1 MGDVGKSEART
12 RTTDTLLCFL
22 SMGGISPTL
31 PRTVPGVIT
40 LQKGQRFDWPTGAT
54 LRSDDGGTKQM
65 TSDLTLSV
73 ARKREQQTKNGLQTK
88 N

>member
-1 MGDVGKSEART
+1 MWERVRPGHGPLTPCSVFFPWAAFPQPC
-12 RTTDTLLCFL
+12 LVQFL
-22 SMGGISPTL
+22 
-31 PRTVPGVIT
+31 GVIT